1 LHTGRSQRP
10 RPLMKRPIAGKSS
23 TTKSRYSVNF
33 TLAASFSGQLC
44 AFSAYRN
51 ILLARDASLCEQKAQ
66 VLTITPFAIFSRV

>member
-1 LHTGRSQRP
+1 MFATAILHET
-10 RPLMKRPIAGKSS
+10 LAEKSS

-66 VLTITPFAIFSRV
+66 VLTITPFAIFSRL